1 MADLGGADMRVLVCG
16 GRDYDDIDHI
26 WNTLYELEALYGR
39 FDVVIHGCA
48 TGTDTQAMLWAQSS
62 GRKHAPFQADWNKHG
77 RAAGPIRNQ
86 RMIDEG
92 KPDQVIAF
100 PGGRGTLDMIR
111 RAHKAGLPVAKI
123 RPRVELGSGRNLADA
138 TPNLKSPKEV

>member
-1 MADLGGADMRVLVCG
+1 MRVLVCG

-26 WNTLYELEALYGR
+26 WNMLYELEALYGT

-48 TGTDTQAMLWAQSS
+48 TGTDSQAMLWAQCS
-62 GRKHAPFQADWNKHG
+62 GRKHAQFQADWNKHG

-100 PGGRGTLDMIR
+100 PGGRGTADMIR
-111 RAHKAGLPVAKI
+111 RARKAEIPVAI
-123 RPRVELGSGRNLADA
+123 VRPRSEVEALESRNRALADA
-138 TPNLKSPKEV
+138 TQKSNPRGQ

>member
-1 MADLGGADMRVLVCG
+1 MRVLVCG

-26 WNTLYELEALYGR
+26 WNTLYGLEGVYGR

-48 TGTDTQAMLWAQSS
+48 AGTDTQAMMWAQSS
-62 GRKHAPFQADWNKHG
+62 GRKHAPFQADWHKHG

-92 KPDQVIAF
+92 KPDVVIAF
-100 PGGRGTLDMIR
+100 PGGRGTADMVKRARAAEIAVVFAAR
-111 RAHKAGLPVAKI
+111 RVINPEAQK
-123 RPRVELGSGRNLADA
+123 LADA
-138 TPNLKSPKEV
+138 HPK